1 MSPRV
6 HEGVGVGNLPE
17 VDGGTVQEAG
27 VVLGVIVPVA
37 EHLPVETGAAV

>member
-1 MSPRV
+1 MV

-17 VDGGTVQEAG
+17 VDGDAAEEAG

-37 EHLPVETGAAV
+37 EHLPVEAGAAV